1 MAINETVKKIA
12 DVVAEKHLSFDAE
25 TRTLKTTG
33 NAMESALAVINEEE
47 KLGLDEKQ
55 IKNTFQA
62 LTLFTAGTG
71 LATGETGIKEMEKDK
86 SIDALTAEYQV
97 TKQVKVKHTVS
108 RDYEIT
114 PIPRNGEKAEPVTKH
129 GRLDTKLEVSGVK
142 ARSSVNLASV
152 RDHLYAQG
160 EEKLGK

>member
-62 LTLFTAGTG
+62 LSLFTAGTG
-71 LATGETGIKEMEKDK
+71 LATGEAGIKEMKKDK
-86 SIDALTAEYQV
+86 SIDALTAEFGV

-108 RDYEIT
+108 RDYEVT
-114 PIPRNGEKAEPVTKH
+114 PIPRNGEKVEPVTKH

-142 ARSSVNLASV
+142 ARSSANLAAV

>member
-71 LATGETGIKEMEKDK
+71 LATGEQGIKEMAKDK

-97 TKQVKVKHTVS
+97 TKHVKVKHTVS

-114 PIPRNGEKAEPVTKH
+114 PIPRNGEKTEPVTKH

>member
-62 LTLFTAGTG
+62 LSLFTAGTG
-71 LATGETGIKEMEKDK
+71 LATGEAGIKEMKKDK
-86 SIDALTAEYQV
+86 SIDALTAEFGV

-108 RDYEIT
+108 RDYEVT
-114 PIPRNGEKAEPVTKH
+114 PIPRNGEVTKH
-129 GRLDTKLEVSGVK
+129 GRLDTKLEVSSVK
-142 ARSSVNLASV
+142 ARSSANLAAV

>member
-33 NAMESALAVINEEE
+33 NAMESALVVINEEE

-62 LTLFTAGTG
+62 LSLFTAGTG
-71 LATGETGIKEMEKDK
+71 LATGEAGIKEMKKDK
-86 SIDALTAEYQV
+86 SLDALTAEFGV

-108 RDYEIT
+108 RDYEVT
-114 PIPRNGEKAEPVTKH
+114 PIPRNGEKVEPVTKH
-129 GRLDTKLEVSGVK
+129 GRLDTKLEVSSVK
-142 ARSSVNLASV
+142 ARSSANLAAV

>member
-55 IKNTFQA
+55 IKNTFTA
-62 LTLFTAGTG
+62 LSLFTAGTG
-71 LATGETGIKEMEKDK
+71 LATGEAGIKEMKKDK
-86 SIDALTAEYQV
+86 SLDALTAEFGV

-114 PIPRNGEKAEPVTKH
+114 PIPRNGEKAESVTKH
-129 GRLDTKLEVSGVK
+129 GRLDTKLEVGSVK
-142 ARSSVNLASV
+142 ARSSANLAAV

>member
-62 LTLFTAGTG
+62 LSLFTAGTG
-71 LATGETGIKEMEKDK
+71 LATGEAGIKEMKKDK
-86 SIDALTAEYQV
+86 SIDALTAEFGV

-108 RDYEIT
+108 RDYEVT
-114 PIPRNGEKAEPVTKH
+114 PIPRNGEKVEPVTKH
-129 GRLDTKLEVSGVK
+129 GRLDTKLEVSSVK
-142 ARSSVNLASV
+142 VRSSANLAAV

>member
-33 NAMESALAVINEEE
+33 NAIESALAVINEEE
-47 KLGLDEKQ
+47 KLGLYEKQ

-62 LTLFTAGTG
+62 LSLFTAGTG
-71 LATGETGIKEMEKDK
+71 LATGEAGIKEMKKDK
-86 SIDALTAEYQV
+86 SIDALTAEFGV

-108 RDYEIT
+108 RDYEVT
-114 PIPRNGEKAEPVTKH
+114 PIPRNGEKV
-129 GRLDTKLEVSGVK
+129 
-142 ARSSVNLASV
+142 
-152 RDHLYAQG
+152 
-160 EEKLGK
+160 

>member
-71 LATGETGIKEMEKDK
+71 LATGEQGIKKMAEDK

-97 TKQVKVKHTVS
+97 TKHVKVKHTVS

-129 GRLDTKLEVSGVK
+129 GRLDTKVEVSGVK

>member
-47 KLGLDEKQ
+47 KLGVDEKQ

-62 LTLFTAGTG
+62 LSLFTAGTG
-71 LATGETGIKEMEKDK
+71 LATGEAGIKEMKKDK
-86 SIDALTAEYQV
+86 SLDALTAEFGV

-108 RDYEIT
+108 RDYEVT
-114 PIPRNGEKAEPVTKH
+114 PIPRNGEKVEPVTKH
-129 GRLDTKLEVSGVK
+129 DRLDTKLEVSSVK
-142 ARSSVNLASV
+142 ARSSANLAAV

>member
-62 LTLFTAGTG
+62 LSLFTAGTG
-71 LATGETGIKEMEKDK
+71 LATGEAGIKEMKKDK
-86 SIDALTAEYQV
+86 SIDALTAEFGV

-108 RDYEIT
+108 RDYEVT
-114 PIPRNGEKAEPVTKH
+114 PIPRNGEKVEPVTKH
-129 GRLDTKLEVSGVK
+129 GRLDTKLEVSSVK
-142 ARSSVNLASV
+142 TRSSANLAAV

>member
-62 LTLFTAGTG
+62 LSLFTAGTG
-71 LATGETGIKEMEKDK
+71 LATGEAGIKEMKKDK
-86 SIDALTAEYQV
+86 SIDALTAEFGV

-108 RDYEIT
+108 RDYEVT
-114 PIPRNGEKAEPVTKH
+114 PIPRNGEKVEPVTKH
-129 GRLDTKLEVSGVK
+129 GRLDTKLEVSNVK
-142 ARSSVNLASV
+142 ARSSANLAAV

>member
-55 IKNTFQA
+55 IKNTFTA
-62 LTLFTAGTG
+62 LSLFTAGTG
-71 LATGETGIKEMEKDK
+71 LATGEAGIKEMKKDK
-86 SIDALTAEYQV
+86 SLDALTAEFGV

-114 PIPRNGEKAEPVTKH
+114 PIPRNGEKAELVTKH
-129 GRLDTKLEVSGVK
+129 GRLDTKLEVGSVK
-142 ARSSVNLASV
+142 ARSSANLAAV

>member
-55 IKNTFQA
+55 IKNTFTA
-62 LTLFTAGTG
+62 LSLFTAGTG
-71 LATGETGIKEMEKDK
+71 LATGETGIKEMKKDK
-86 SIDALTAEYQV
+86 SLDALTAEFQV
-97 TKQVKVKHTVS
+97 TKQVKVKHTFS

-129 GRLDTKLEVSGVK
+129 GRLDTKLEVGSVK

>member
-71 LATGETGIKEMEKDK
+71 LATGETSIKEMEKDK
-86 SIDALTAEYQV
+86 SIDALTSEFQV
-97 TKQVKVKHTVS
+97 TKHVKVKHTVS